1 LIATKATDKNYTIT
15 TKFGQI
21 NEIIQ
26 RPPKDIEELTD
37 IKKYISDIGI
47 VIEKQRKEI
56 DICMGIYDI
65 CDEFGYELSS
75 TENDNKWKLFGAPLL
90 IMETIQNQ
98 SAILE
103 KQREA
108 FIKEMEAEQDE
119 FEETLDGLAVTVAGF
134 DAFNDVNK
142 YNEIAENVESMNE
155 RM

>member
-1 LIATKATDKNYTIT
+1 MIATKATDKNYTIT

-75 TENDNKWKLFGAPLL
+75 TENDNKWKLFGAPLQ